1 MKNQKQD
8 LLLTSGVVL
17 ALAGAVLPACSPGTG
32 DVAPQSPNIVFI
44 LADDLGWAQTSAYG
58 SNYYQTP
65 NIDRLAAEGVRFT
78 NAYSAAAICSPT
90 RASIMTG
97 KYPARLGLTDFIPG
111 ANREGTLLQQ
121 PEWQKYLPLDEI
133 TIAEILGER
142 GYRTAMFGKWHLSK
156 TKFGPESLPH
166 YPERQGFDDY
176 FVIDKPER
184 NDNPEA
190 DPHKSDSIGNTS
202 VKFLHE
208 NAHRPFFLYASFSA
222 IHNPLMDS
230 AEEIA
235 RWEITEGSEK
245 HENHPVIAAMLGR
258 MDRNIGKILDALD
271 VLDLA
276 ENTIV
281 IFYSDNGGLAR
292 EALQT
297 PLRSGKGWLYEG
309 GIRVPLVMRWPAVIN
324 KGWTC
329 DEAVSSYD
337 ILPTFCDITGAENP
351 PNIDGVS
358 LLALLKDGTALPER
372 DHFWHYPHYHTDTGM
387 SPGGAIR
394 SGKWK
399 LIESYE
405 KSLSGRKSEAYEL
418 YNLETDPGET
428 INLADSL
435 KPMTLDLA
443 GKLHQWREQTGAQM
457 PVLK

>member
-1 MKNQKQD
+1 MKNQKRN
-8 LLLTSGVVL
+8 LLLTPGVVL
-17 ALAGAVLPACSPGTG
+17 ALAGAVLPACSPGSG
-32 DVAPQSPNIVFI
+32 DAAPQSPNIVFI
-44 LADDLGWAQTSAYG
+44 LADDLGWAQTSVYG
-58 SNYYQTP
+58 STYYQTP

-133 TIAEILGER
+133 TIAEILRER

-166 YPERQGFDDY
+166 YPDKQGFDDY

-184 NDNPEA
+184 SDNPEA

-202 VKFLHE
+202 VRFLHE

-235 RWEITEGSEK
+235 RWEKTEGSEK
-245 HENHPVIAAMLGR
+245 PENHPVIAAMLGR

-271 VLDLA
+271 ALDLA

-297 PLRSGKGWLYEG
+297 PFAERQGMALRG
-309 GIRVPLVMRWPAVIN
+309 RDPRPA
-324 KGWTC
+324 GH
-329 DEAVSSYD
+329 ALASSD
-337 ILPTFCDITGAENP
+337 
-351 PNIDGVS
+351 
-358 LLALLKDGTALPER
+358 
-372 DHFWHYPHYHTDTGM
+372 
-387 SPGGAIR
+387 
-394 SGKWK
+394 
-399 LIESYE
+399 
-405 KSLSGRKSEAYEL
+405 
-418 YNLETDPGET
+418 
-428 INLADSL
+428 
-435 KPMTLDLA
+435 
-443 GKLHQWREQTGAQM
+443 Q
-457 PVLK
+457 